1 MISDENSLAKLKEM
15 ISRERKIVKEM
26 ASLFT
31 VLERT
36 SQEER
41 RMVYSQ
47 LVSLKNS
54 LKKTNEGVLKKLEK
68 ISLIKPLDSKRQIKD
83 SQKNP
88 IKQIITK
95 TLPKIK
101 LKKKIKL
108 LELEKRTLKR
118 LKKKKE
124 KIIKQKIKKPSIYVK
139 TSNKIFSNLSISF
152 VDRKMF
158 RSLKRDLIKASLQ
171 FTLASYISVILFTT
185 LLSIIAGIFAFLFFL
200 FFNFGAE
207 IPFITKITESIGERF
222 LKVFWILFVVPIGT
236 FLIMYFYPSL
246 EKKSTESRI
255 NQELPFATIHMSAI
269 SGSMIEPSKIFN
281 IIISTKE
288 YPYLEK
294 EFTKL
299 INKINIQGDDLV
311 SALRSSAFNSPS
323 AKLAELFN
331 GLATTINSGGDLQRF
346 FNKRAESLLFEYR
359 IRREKYTR
367 SSETFMDIYISV
379 VIAAPMIFMLLLMMM
394 KISGLGISISTSMI
408 SLIMILGVSLI
419 NIVFL
424 TFLHLRQPEE

>member
-124 KIIKQKIKKPSIYVK
+124 KII
-139 TSNKIFSNLSISF
+139 
-152 VDRKMF
+152 
-158 RSLKRDLIKASLQ
+158 
-171 FTLASYISVILFTT
+171 
-185 LLSIIAGIFAFLFFL
+185 
-200 FFNFGAE
+200 
-207 IPFITKITESIGERF
+207 
-222 LKVFWILFVVPIGT
+222 
-236 FLIMYFYPSL
+236 
-246 EKKSTESRI
+246 
-255 NQELPFATIHMSAI
+255 
-269 SGSMIEPSKIFN
+269 
-281 IIISTKE
+281 
-288 YPYLEK
+288 
-294 EFTKL
+294 
-299 INKINIQGDDLV
+299 
-311 SALRSSAFNSPS
+311 
-323 AKLAELFN
+323 
-331 GLATTINSGGDLQRF
+331 
-346 FNKRAESLLFEYR
+346 
-359 IRREKYTR
+359 
-367 SSETFMDIYISV
+367 
-379 VIAAPMIFMLLLMMM
+379 
-394 KISGLGISISTSMI
+394 
-408 SLIMILGVSLI
+408 
-419 NIVFL
+419 
-424 TFLHLRQPEE
+424 